1 MKPAV
6 CDSSCRKFVS
16 LLASLLGVGE
26 ETAYTMMLFTAALTD
41 LSTDDEEVFRIILQ
55 SCGMLQE
62 DA

>member
-41 LSTDDEEVFRIILQ
+41 LSPDDEEVFRILLRN
-55 SCGMLQE
+55 SAVLQE